1 MNKKVR
7 SDSIAFKLAL
17 TFVVSVVIQS
27 LLMTALLSLGG
38 VIGQSREN
46 AYQIFSEKVKNRAVT
61 IEGEMKNVWTNFELY
76 TDELSRYFAEAERD
90 ENGYCW
96 KRKNCLRRP
105 PRLC

>member
-17 TFVVSVVIQS
+17 TFVASVVIQS

-46 AYQIFSEKVKNRAVT
+46 AYVFTFQIN
-61 IEGEMKNVWTNFELY
+61 
-76 TDELSRYFAEAERD
+76 
-90 ENGYCW
+90 
-96 KRKNCLRRP
+96 
-105 PRLC
+105 

>member
-46 AYQIFSEKVKNRAVT
+46 AYQIFQ
-61 IEGEMKNVWTNFELY
+61 
-76 TDELSRYFAEAERD
+76 
-90 ENGYCW
+90 
-96 KRKNCLRRP
+96 RK
-105 PRLC
+105 

>member
-61 IEGEMKNVWTNFELY
+61 IEGETGSMSAIPIPIFWP
-76 TDELSRYFAEAERD
+76 AP
-90 ENGYCW
+90 GMW
-96 KRKNCLRRP
+96 HRR
-105 PRLC
+105 RRW

>member
-27 LLMTALLSLGG
+27 LLMTTLLSLGG

-61 IEGEMKNVWTNFELY
+61 IEGEMKNVWTNLN
-76 TDELSRYFAEAERD
+76 SI
-90 ENGYCW
+90 
-96 KRKNCLRRP
+96 P
-105 PRLC
+105 MS

>member
-38 VIGQSREN
+38 VPGQCVPDFFRE
-46 AYQIFSEKVKNRAVT
+46 SEEPRGDNRR
-61 IEGEMKNVWTNFELY
+61 G
-76 TDELSRYFAEAERD
+76 DEECLD
-90 ENGYCW
+90 EF
-96 KRKNCLRRP
+96 
-105 PRLC
+105 